1 MELGNSWEPV
11 ARRLKFKDAEV
22 TAIHKDN
29 EEYAKK
35 TLKMLFR
42 WKRRDGSEATYRV
55 LQAALSH
62 KLVGSKDLAETFC
75 CNRV

>member
-35 TLKMLFR
+35 ALKMLFR

-55 LQAALSH
+55 LHAALCH
-62 KLVGSKDLAETFC
+62 KLVGLKDLAETLC
-75 CNRV
+75 CNQV

>member
-35 TLKMLFR
+35 ALKMLFR

-62 KLVGSKDLAETFC
+62 KLVGRKDLAETFC

>member
-1 MELGNSWEPV
+1 MELGKSWEPV

-35 TLKMLFR
+35 ALKMLFR

-55 LQAALSH
+55 LHAALSH
-62 KLVGSKDLAETFC
+62 KLVGRKDLAETFC

>member
-35 TLKMLFR
+35 ALKMLFR

-55 LQAALSH
+55 LYAALSH
-62 KLVGSKDLAETFC
+62 KLVGRKDLAETFC

>member
-11 ARRLKFKDAEV
+11 ARRLKFKEAEI
-22 TAIHKDN
+22 TAFHKEN

-35 TLKMLFR
+35 ALKMLFR

-55 LQAALSH
+55 LHAALFH
-62 KLVGSKDLAETFC
+62 KLVGRKDLAETFC
-75 CNRV
+75 RNRV